1 MKEALFWH
9 PLDGSIQC
17 DLCPH
22 NCKIAPGRRGIC
34 RVRENRDG
42 RLYALTYGR
51 PVSLAVDPVEK
62 KPLFHVYPGSDIYSV
77 GLTGCNM
84 RCSFCQNWEISQAN
98 PEDLPLYDVPPET
111 VVKNALESGC
121 RGIAFTYNEPTISIE
136 YSIDTFK
143 IAKKEG
149 LFTCHVT
156 NGYINPEPARE
167 LAKYLDCANVD
178 FKSPE
183 EGFYRRLCKAPRLE
197 AVKEAIRIWKDAGV
211 FVELTNLI
219 IPGEND
225 SPELIDGVIDF
236 VSSLGK
242 DTPLHFSAFHPH
254 YQMRNVPPTPP
265 DKVEWAVKHA
275 RERGLEYVYAGNLFG
290 SRWETTYCPSCGSP
304 VIERRGYLVA
314 KVSLDHENRCTRC
327 GHKIPILGEASP
339 NVGFSL

>member
-1 MKEALFWH
+1 MKEASFWH
-9 PLDGSIQC
+9 PVNGTVLC

-22 NCKIAPGRRGIC
+22 NCKIPLGRRGIC

-84 RCSFCQNWEISQAN
+84 RCAFCQNWEISQAN
-98 PEDLPLYDVPPET
+98 PEDLPLYDASPET
-111 VVKNALESGC
+111 IVTNARQSGC
-121 RGIAFTYNEPTISIE
+121 QGIAFTYNEPTISIE

-143 IAKKEG
+143 LAKKEG

-156 NGYINPEPARE
+156 NGYINPDPAKE
-167 LAKYLDCANVD
+167 LAKYLDAVNVD
-178 FKSPE
+178 FKSSKDE
-183 EGFYRRLCKAPRLE
+183 FYRRLCKAPRLD
-197 AVKEAIRIWKDAGV
+197 AVKEAIRIWKDRGV

-219 IPGEND
+219 IPEEND
-225 SPELIDGVIDF
+225 SPEIIDGVIDF
-236 VSSLGK
+236 VLSLGK

-254 YQMRNVPPTPP
+254 YKMRNVPPTPP
-265 DKVEWAVKHA
+265 GKVEWAVKRA

-290 SRWETTYCPSCGSP
+290 SRWENTYCPSCGSV
-304 VIERRGYLVA
+304 VIERRGYLVT
-314 KVSLDHENRCTRC
+314 KVNLDEENRCTNC
-327 GHKIPILGEASP
+327 GHKIPILGKAQP
-339 NVGFSL
+339 NAGFAF